1 MAAGLQ
7 GGIRTFFAAPETA
20 SGLAV
25 VPTSPILAPFDS
37 RPEVPDVSWK
47 TSNGLGGGG
56 GRSCRR
62 SFLGLAQPAGRGAGG
77 AAGSGAGLGAGGIGA
92 RGGHQPGGGAPG
104 TVARGRAARGGGGGK
119 PKPPLPGPFS

>member
-62 SFLGLAQPAGRGAGG
+62 SLLGLGPPGGRGAGG
-77 AAGSGAGLGAGGIGA
+77 AAGSGAGLGAGEIGA
-92 RGGHQPGGGAPG
+92 RGGHQPGGGA
-104 TVARGRAARGGGGGK
+104 RATGG
-119 PKPPLPGPFS
+119 PWPACR